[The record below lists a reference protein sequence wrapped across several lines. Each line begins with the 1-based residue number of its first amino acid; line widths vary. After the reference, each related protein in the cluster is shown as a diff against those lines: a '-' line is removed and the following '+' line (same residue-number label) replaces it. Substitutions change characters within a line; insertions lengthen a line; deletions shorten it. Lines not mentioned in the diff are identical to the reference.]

1 MSSTDVDT
9 WMPFYVADYLRDTR
23 HLSATEHGAYML
35 LIMQA
40 WTQGGILPLDP
51 VRLARIAGL
60 SREEWSDMGEM
71 VMEFFVRTDD
81 GYRHNRVD
89 RELARAKGMVE
100 QRKAAGKASAA
111 ARAARRDG
119 NDRST
124 TVGTEDATDLQRN
137 SRPSPSPSH
146 SSLRSDVDDD
156 DAREISAE
164 VTPVDLPTLT
174 DMAARAA
181 GVRHVDPGPVL
192 KAQDL
197 VREWIDYG
205 ASPDEIME
213 AVRSVSAATQEPIN
227 SLRYFDRH
235 IRQAVAR
242 RENSN
247 GKYDSASPAEQSDDP
262 LIRAAAARRA
272 QRRAGERGEHF
283 GGEGAGAH

>member
-40 WTQGGILPLDP
+40 WTQGGLLPLDP

-60 SREEWSDMGEM
+60 SRDEWAEMGDM
-71 VMEFFVRTDD
+71 VMEFFVRTND

-89 RELARAKGMVE
+89 RELDRARGMVE

-111 ARAARRDG
+111 ARAAKREG

-124 TVGTEDATDLQRN
+124 TGGTSDEAEEATNLQRN
-137 SRPSPSPSH
+137 RRPSPSPSP
-146 SSLRSDVDDD
+146 SSLRSDDDVD

-164 VTPVDLPTLT
+164 VIPVDLPTLT

-181 GVRHVDPGPVL
+181 GVRHIEPGPI
-192 KAQDL
+192 ARSNDL

-205 ASPDEIME
+205 ASPDEIL
-213 AVRSVSAATQEPIN
+213 ATVRTVTAQTDEPIR
-227 SLRYFDRH
+227 SLRFFDAHVRKT
-235 IRQAVAR
+235 VSR
-242 RENSN
+242 RENPHANDRSSRNDGN
-247 GKYDSASPAEQSDDP
+247 GRTDGF
-262 LIRAAAARRA
+262 AAALDELAS
-272 QRRAGERGEHF
+272 H
-283 GGEGAGAH
+283 